1 MSRTRFSSERG
12 AVLVQVAIAL
22 LGLTALSAFVADYGV
37 LWVSRRQ
44 AQNSADAAA
53 MAGAISM
60 GFVSMSNQALARQAA
75 IDAANQNTVW
85 GQAPNITP
93 GDVTFPV
100 CPPGSPGAGAP
111 ACIQVDLYRN
121 QARGNPLPTFFG
133 RVANVANQGVRA
145 TATAEVLFGDS
156 TDCVKPFA
164 VPDKWLE
171 RRNDVAPPGWSELD
185 SFERYAQNGNNRG
198 QLLSPA
204 DLYEPPGG
212 AGNTTGV
219 NGTGFTRTSVTLGGS
234 DYGRILTLK
243 QGNPQDQVSPGW
255 FQPVVLT
262 PGQTGG
268 NNYRN
273 NIANCN
279 GTVIGPGTVLQVE
292 PGNMI
297 GPTRQGMADLI
308 ALDSTAIWDT
318 SLNGGLG
325 GVGGGCM
332 QAATCSMSPR
342 IVAIPVYNPDTFNA
356 GTPSGRID
364 ITIVKVL
371 GFFVERMQGNDVVG
385 RLMAYP
391 GTPRGGTSTTPETA
405 FVISIALVR

>member
-1 MSRTRFSSERG
+1 
-12 AVLVQVAIAL
+12 
-22 LGLTALSAFVADYGV
+22 
-37 LWVSRRQ
+37 
-44 AQNSADAAA
+44 
-53 MAGAISM
+53 M
-60 GFVSMSNQALARQAA
+60 GFVSMSDQALARQAA
-75 IDAANQNTVW
+75 IDAANQNGVW
-85 GQAPNITP
+85 GQPPSIVP

-100 CPPGSPGAGAP
+100 CPPGSPGAGTP

-121 QARGNPLPTFFG
+121 QARGNPLPVFFG
-133 RVANVANQGVRA
+133 RVANVVDQGVRA

-164 VPDKWLE
+164 IPDKWLE
-171 RRNDVAPPGWSELD
+171 LRNDVAPPGWSELD

-204 DLYEPPGG
+204 DLYEPPNG

-234 DYGRILTLK
+234 DYGRVITLK
-243 QGNPQDQVSPGW
+243 QGNPQDQISPGW

-262 PGQTGG
+262 PGGVGG
-268 NNYRN
+268 SNYRD
-273 NIANCN
+273 NIATCN
-279 GTVIGPGTVLQVE
+279 STVIGPGSVLQVE
-292 PGNMI
+292 PGNMV
-297 GPTRQGMADLI
+297 GPTAQGMRDLI
-308 ALDSTAIWDT
+308 DLDPTAIWNP

-325 GVGGGCM
+325 GVDGGCM
-332 QAATCSMSPR
+332 QAATCTMSPR